1 MSKHKPG
8 DMVRVN
14 CQEGQAHGQE
24 VVVLSCLKE
33 VRHLGRRISGH
44 QVSWRNKFKLGVALY
59 GPWCIYEPHELIPI
73 SRLTVDE
80 LADAKEVA

>member
-1 MSKHKPG
+1 MSKHKIG

-14 CQEGQAHGQE
+14 FPGVHAHGHE
-24 VVVLSCLKE
+24 CIVLGELELCPGGI
-33 VRHLGRRISGH
+33 LGWYLGH
-44 QVSWRNKFKLGVALY
+44 RVSFPREIPDEYGALCAFA
-59 GPWCIYEPHELIPI
+59 PDELIPI